1 MHQRLLLHPIAFIS
15 LTNTP
20 GKLGFTVRFAP
31 TLKYRSKRTACH
43 GICMSQSIKPSLA
56 RYAASS
62 NFDTP
67 RHLGTR
73 YDAKGTFLPEPGN
86 TVICHLVDGSASER
100 AVIEVRNRML
110 SMPDAGK
117 LTFTPISSL
126 HMTLFQGIIEY
137 RRALPYWPLD
147 VPLNT
152 NIDEMTRLYL
162 DRLNPFGGLGSFK
175 IKVIDVTPVGLT
187 VTGASSEDEAL
198 IKKWRDALAVPFGYR
213 HPDHDNYVFHITFAY
228 PVDWLADERLPVWQ
242 ELLDECLL
250 YLERTAPIVEIHPP
264 AFCSFNDMNHFEE
277 LLVLGNKHHL
287 ASASS
292 MAK

>member
-1 MHQRLLLHPIAFIS
+1 
-15 LTNTP
+15 
-20 GKLGFTVRFAP
+20 
-31 TLKYRSKRTACH
+31 
-43 GICMSQSIKPSLA
+43 MSQSIKPSVA
-56 RYAASS
+56 RYAANS

-73 YDAKGTFLPEPGN
+73 YNVQGTFLPEPGN

-100 AVIEVRNRML
+100 AVIEVRNRLL

-117 LTFTPISSL
+117 LTFTPVSSL

-137 RRALPYWPLD
+137 RRALPFWPAD
-147 VPLNT
+147 VPLIT
-152 NIDEMTRLYL
+152 GIDEMTRLYL
-162 DRLNPFGGLGSFK
+162 DRLTQFRDFGSFK
-175 IKVIDVTPVGLT
+175 IKVIDVTPVSLT
-187 VTGASSEDEAL
+187 VTGATYEDETV

-213 HPDHDNYVFHITFAY
+213 HPDHDNYFFHITFAY

-242 ELLDECLL
+242 KLLDECLL
-250 YLERTAPIVEIHPP
+250 YLERTAPIIEIRPP

-277 LLVLGNKHHL
+277 LLVLGNRHHL